1 MSLTLD
7 SHLYEKDRNF
17 AMIYMSF
24 EETDTKNS
32 SNSLNDVSRLE
43 NDFVKNAI

>member
-1 MSLTLD
+1 LTLS

-24 EETDTKNS
+24 EETDTEDS
-32 SNSLNDVSRLE
+32 GNSLNDVSSLD
-43 NDFVKNAI
+43 NDFAKNAI